1 MYKSLLHNTG
11 YKTQETLIYL
21 SNLSTMYLKKKGS
34 GGSSASSIIALFH
47 HDHWVFHTENKDL
60 LLHHGFFRSFG

>member
-1 MYKSLLHNTG
+1 M
-11 YKTQETLIYL
+11 
-21 SNLSTMYLKKKGS
+21 MYLKKKKKKKGS